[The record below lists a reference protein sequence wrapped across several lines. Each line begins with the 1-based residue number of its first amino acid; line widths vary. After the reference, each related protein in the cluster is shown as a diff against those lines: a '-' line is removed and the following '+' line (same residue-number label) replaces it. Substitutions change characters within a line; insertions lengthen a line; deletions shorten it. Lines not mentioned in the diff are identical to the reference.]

1 MREKNDM
8 RLAGTRLTSRVE
20 AQGLIVDG

>member
-20 AQGLIVDG
+20 AQVLIVDG